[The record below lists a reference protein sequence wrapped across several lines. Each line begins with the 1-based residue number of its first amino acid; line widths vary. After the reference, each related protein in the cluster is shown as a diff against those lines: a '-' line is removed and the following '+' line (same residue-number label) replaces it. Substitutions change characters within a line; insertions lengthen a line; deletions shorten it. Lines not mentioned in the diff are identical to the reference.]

1 MSHPTTK
8 SRRRAGHDEE
18 HENHERWLLTYADM
32 ITLLMVLFIV
42 LYALGQVDIAK
53 YGQFASG
60 LSKGFGSPLSALEG
74 GTGPLE
80 NTGVGPRPLD
90 LMTAV
95 VPPVNGPALS
105 PAMQKA
111 LEDVQEADRRRAA
124 RGEADRLAGLKRKIV
139 KALSDKGLR
148 DRARVTIDSRGLV
161 VNVVTDDVLFRPYEA
176 ELERDGRLVLEAIA
190 PVLKSVTNDIEVQGH
205 TNSVAVKP
213 RNHRDDVDLS
223 SDRAA
228 RVVSFLTAERV
239 AARRIRAVGFGSS
252 RPLLPGTSELAN
264 RVNRRVEVVLLSSL
278 PAEASAL
285 LPRYAGEQP
294 DSQLAS
300 ASGGDRG

>member
-8 SRRRAGHDEE
+8 SRRRATHDEE

-42 LYALGQVDIAK
+42 LYALSQVDVAK

-60 LSKGFGSPLSALEG
+60 LSKGFGSPPSALEG
-74 GTGPLE
+74 GTGPLDSDSIS
-80 NTGVGPRPLD
+80 PRPLD

-105 PAMQKA
+105 PAVQQA
-111 LEDVQEADRRRAA
+111 LEEIRA
-124 RGEADRLAGLKRKIV
+124 
-139 KALSDKGLR
+139 KGL
-148 DRARVTIDSRGLV
+148 DDKARVTIDTRGLV

-176 ELERDGRLVLEAIA
+176 ELERDERLVLEAVA
-190 PVLKSVTNDIEVQGH
+190 PVLRSVRNDIEVRGH
-205 TNSVAVKP
+205 TNLVAVKP

-228 RVVSFLTAERV
+228 RVVSFLTAKRV
-239 AARRIRAVGFGSS
+239 AAKRIRAVGYGSS
-252 RPLLPGTSELAN
+252 RPLLPGTGELAN

-285 LPRYAGEQP
+285 LPEYAGEQP
-294 DSQLAS
+294 DPQMAP
-300 ASGGDRG
+300 AEGGDRG